1 MERMKK
7 DKYLWLALLLGLTMM
22 LVFMLPRLLDPYSL
36 EEDFRNW
43 YWMHL
48 FHDQEL
54 FPNDHFVSHHVVEVT
69 AGPFNLFIYKS
80 SPLYGLLYQLLS
92 NFLPFILIGKL
103 QVFPLTVMA
112 IYFLYRIIERFV
124 SPVAAM
130 TISSIFVLMNFILS
144 SLVSMTGGLQ
154 RSFVLPLLL
163 AFLYFQWQGRYS
175 LVAIILLLSG
185 GLYPPLFL
193 LLAITCCLELV
204 LAGWQARHTLEK
216 RQYILYSGGI
226 LLVGLF
232 VSLLLWPAIVRQF
245 TAFTLALDI
254 SGNWALLSDGRY
266 APGGRA
272 TVFYIFPFVG
282 RGGVADQGLT
292 IIIMLFLALFAFF
305 VYCWQPERLHNFPR
319 IFKSLFWASWIAF
332 GLAWLGFFLTAAFPL
347 YLPSRYTQSSLLL
360 VLFVFVMVHAP
371 PALQAAGRWI
381 MVNTAIL
388 FWFGLVVS
396 GMLVVSFFSLPE
408 PESGVIAFGRGA
420 SRWLFLILAALL
432 LILTIVVSRRPTP
445 ESSFSLPAAIDART
459 QGIAVGLLLL
469 LGTIIVWALQP
480 MMNHTVK
487 YHTASAS
494 ERELY
499 AYVQSLPKDIRISGS
514 PAISDS
520 IPIFG
525 KRQVF
530 LTLERLGP
538 NKQATIDA
546 LLAYYADDSTSVID
560 FCERYDIDYL
570 VIYKQDFIMVREH
583 NERYFYEP
591 YDSTVAS
598 QLGQQPA
605 FFLETITDRVKSFQ
619 KNDISLVACST
630 DVLR

>member
-204 LAGWQARHTLEK
+204 LAGWQAR
-216 RQYILYSGGI
+216 QI
-226 LLVGLF
+226 
-232 VSLLLWPAIVRQF
+232 
-245 TAFTLALDI
+245 
-254 SGNWALLSDGRY
+254 
-266 APGGRA
+266 GRA
-272 TVFYIFPFVG
+272 SG
-282 RGGVADQGLT
+282 R
-292 IIIMLFLALFAFF
+292 
-305 VYCWQPERLHNFPR
+305 ER
-319 IFKSLFWASWIAF
+319 
-332 GLAWLGFFLTAAFPL
+332 
-347 YLPSRYTQSSLLL
+347 
-360 VLFVFVMVHAP
+360 V
-371 PALQAAGRWI
+371 
-381 MVNTAIL
+381 
-388 FWFGLVVS
+388 
-396 GMLVVSFFSLPE
+396 
-408 PESGVIAFGRGA
+408 
-420 SRWLFLILAALL
+420 
-432 LILTIVVSRRPTP
+432 
-445 ESSFSLPAAIDART
+445 
-459 QGIAVGLLLL
+459 
-469 LGTIIVWALQP
+469 
-480 MMNHTVK
+480 
-487 YHTASAS
+487 
-494 ERELY
+494 
-499 AYVQSLPKDIRISGS
+499 
-514 PAISDS
+514 
-520 IPIFG
+520 
-525 KRQVF
+525 
-530 LTLERLGP
+530 
-538 NKQATIDA
+538 
-546 LLAYYADDSTSVID
+546 
-560 FCERYDIDYL
+560 
-570 VIYKQDFIMVREH
+570 
-583 NERYFYEP
+583 
-591 YDSTVAS
+591 
-598 QLGQQPA
+598 
-605 FFLETITDRVKSFQ
+605 
-619 KNDISLVACST
+619 
-630 DVLR
+630 